1 MNNSLKQTTVL
12 SLNVEEA
19 IQSFKECEFGY
30 NQELALL
37 EADRCLQCKHQ
48 PCVNSCPI
56 HVPIPQFISMIK
68 EDNLEEAYRLI
79 TSRNNFPDFCSR
91 VCHVEHQCES
101 TCVRAIK
108 GEPVGINHLERY
120 VADRM
125 SHTPLTKQG
134 SLHKKVCVVGAG
146 PSGLACASDLAQLG
160 YEVSVYDRENKAG
173 GMVFYGVPKYRLP
186 YKWIELEVNKL
197 KDIGVTFHFNKAFGN
212 NLDLDY
218 LRQNYEA
225 VYIAIGEEEM
235 MTLNIEGDHLPQVYT
250 SAQYLKL
257 VTTDHMETISNFK
270 KVVVIGGGNTSM
282 DCARSA
288 LRLGAEVLVSY
299 RRRQEDMPASKKEVE
314 DAKKEGVKFMFL
326 TSPIKIIGSSYV
338 EAIELVNREVIGD
351 AGQQRQ
357 ETQIVED
364 SNFIV
369 EADCIIAALGSK
381 PNRMLRTKHLNLDID
396 YKGLVVTN
404 SDFETSE
411 EGVFAG
417 GDMVLG
423 ADTVVRA
430 IDTGKKAAKSIHKK
444 LSNV

>member
-1 MNNSLKQTTVL
+1 
-12 SLNVEEA
+12 
-19 IQSFKECEFGY
+19 
-30 NQELALL
+30 
-37 EADRCLQCKHQ
+37 
-48 PCVNSCPI
+48 
-56 HVPIPQFISMIK
+56 
-68 EDNLEEAYRLI
+68 
-79 TSRNNFPDFCSR
+79 
-91 VCHVEHQCES
+91 
-101 TCVRAIK
+101 
-108 GEPVGINHLERY
+108 
-120 VADRM
+120 
-125 SHTPLTKQG
+125 
-134 SLHKKVCVVGAG
+134 GAG

-160 YEVSVYDRENKAG
+160 YEVSVYDRESKAG

-186 YKWIELEVNKL
+186 YEWIELEVNKL

-235 MTLNIEGDHLPQVYT
+235 MTLNIDGDHLPQVYT

-326 TSPIKIIGSSYV
+326 TSPIKIIGSSHV
-338 EAIELVNREVIGD
+338 EAVEMVQREVIGD
-351 AGQQRQ
+351 AGQHRQ
-357 ETQIVED
+357 ETQLIEG

-369 EADCIIAALGSK
+369 DADCIIMALGSK
-381 PNRMLRTKHLNLDID
+381 PNRTLRTKHLNLDID

-404 SDFETSE
+404 SNFETSE
-411 EGVFAG
+411 ERVYAG

-430 IDTGKKAAKSIHKK
+430 IDTGKKAAKSIHQK
-444 LSNV
+444 LSNN

>member
-101 TCVRAIK
+101 SCVRAIK

-120 VADRM
+120 VADHM

-288 LRLGAEVLVSY
+288 LRLGADVLVSY

-326 TSPIKIIGSSYV
+326 TSPIKIIGSSHV
-338 EAIELVNREVIGD
+338 EAIELVNREVIGE

>member
-120 VADRM
+120 VADHM

-288 LRLGAEVLVSY
+288 LRLGADVLVSY

-326 TSPIKIIGSSYV
+326 TSPIKIIGSSHV

-357 ETQIVED
+357 ETQILLLKQ
-364 SNFIV
+364 IV
-369 EADCIIAALGSK
+369 L
-381 PNRMLRTKHLNLDID
+381 LLHLEVNQI
-396 YKGLVVTN
+396 VC
-404 SDFETSE
+404 
-411 EGVFAG
+411 
-417 GDMVLG
+417 
-423 ADTVVRA
+423 
-430 IDTGKKAAKSIHKK
+430 
-444 LSNV
+444 